1 MLIDTS
7 VWIEYFKGTKL
18 GLKLK
23 DKIESGQ
30 LLFINPLTIA
40 ELTQWSEKNSLD
52 TKKILEFVYANCKVL
67 NLSNDILEFAGKN
80 YNTLRQIKTKIG
92 LIDVIIYVSAI
103 INNLVL
109 LTKDY
114 DFNGLTGVELLI

>member
-30 LLFINPLTIA
+30 LLFINPLIIA